1 MRVGI
6 GRLKDRVLEEDAACI
21 LFLCCAV
28 AVSLLPFLGKAF
40 HIDDTLFLMAAR
52 QIREHP
58 FDCYG
63 FDVNWYGATMR
74 MADVTKNPPL
84 TCYYL
89 AAVAGLVGWSEPP
102 LHAAFVLPAAA
113 AIVGTWRLAGE
124 WTRGRSAAVVAALAT
139 LVSPVF
145 LISSTS
151 IMCDTMMLALFVWS
165 IVFWERGLRNDDP
178 LCLIWAGL
186 LVAAC
191 GLTKYFGVALVPLL
205 FVHAMVRRRRAGWWI
220 VALLIP
226 IAAFVGYQLLTKQ
239 LYGRGLLMDAA
250 EYASGARTRRGDPP
264 TLKLLTG
271 LIFTGGCCLPVLACL
286 PRLWSPRAIAGWAAL
301 SAAVG
306 LGFNAAFPEPGGWSW
321 ARLAV
326 AVQGGV
332 FAAAGAVVLTMAV
345 LDCHRRRDP
354 ASLLLLL
361 WVAGTFT
368 FAALV
373 NWTINGRSLLPMAPA
388 AAILLARRLEDRGHD
403 PTAATPCLPLALP
416 PAISLV
422 MSLAVPLVISLVIS
436 LAMAHA
442 DQSHADSARQ
452 AAAMIRDRAAS
463 RAGGTWFQGHWGFQ
477 HYMEAWGA
485 RPVDFTKPGFRPG
498 DLLAIPAN
506 NSNCRT
512 IDGRQFAVV
521 EEWSLPLCGWAS
533 VFHADAR
540 TGFYASSYGP
550 LPFAFGPTTPEIYG
564 LLEFHGGKKA
574 GPPAAPA
581 SRETSDDQR

>member
-52 QIREHP
+52 KIREHP
-58 FDCYG
+58 LDFYG
-63 FDVNWYGATMR
+63 FDVNWYGTTMR

-84 TCYYL
+84 TCYFL
-89 AAVAGLVGWSEPP
+89 AAVAGLVGWSEPS
-102 LHAAFVLPAAA
+102 LHAAFLLPAAA

-124 WTRGRSAAVVAALAT
+124 WTRSRSAPVVAGLAT

-191 GLTKYFGVALVPLL
+191 GLTKYFGIALVPLL
-205 FVHAMVRRRRAGWWI
+205 CVHALVVRRRAGWWLA
-220 VALLIP
+220 ALLVP

-250 EYASGARTRRGDPP
+250 EYATGVRSRRGELP
-264 TLKLLTG
+264 LLQLLTG

-286 PRLWSPRAIAGWAAL
+286 PRLWSPRAIAGWTAVA
-301 SAAVG
+301 AAVG
-306 LGFNAAFPEPGGWSW
+306 LGFNAAFPGPAAATW
-321 ARLAV
+321 APLTV
-326 AVQGGV
+326 AVQGGL
-332 FAAAGAVVLTMAV
+332 FAAAGGVVLAMAAA
-345 LDCHRRRDP
+345 DCRRRRDP

-373 NWTINGRSLLPMAPA
+373 NWTINGRSILPMAPA
-388 AAILLARRLEDRGHD
+388 AAILLARRLEDRGLA
-403 PTAATPCLPLALP
+403 PAAMTPSSP
-416 PAISLV
+416 PVAAAPLV

-442 DQSHADSARQ
+442 DSSHADSART

-463 RAGGTWFQGHWGFQ
+463 RDGRTWFQGHWGFQ

-485 RPVDFTKPGFRPG
+485 RPLDFAKPAIRSG

-506 NSNCRT
+506 NTNCEPVN
-512 IDGRQFAVV
+512 GRQFSVID
-521 EEWSLPLCGWAS
+521 ELSLPLCGWAS
-533 VFHADAR
+533 VFHAASR

-550 LPFAFGPTTPEIYG
+550 LPFAFGPTTPELYG
-564 LLEFHGGKKA
+564 LLEFHGVKKS

-581 SRETSDDQR
+581 SRETSDAQR